1 MKFNGQ
7 LDVLL
12 PQITVKNFFFNSH
25 FLINCLKLIVFG
37 FNCSFNH
44 ALLRLFGLYDNL
56 KILISLCFSFSWDE
70 THFGK
75 MGSYYINR
83 TFFFDVHP
91 PLGKVSS
98 GEQQPSLGFGF
109 NSWLHRKNSLTFQTS
124 CFHEKSL
131 VFLGVLCVQKWRES
145 PSTEGWI
152 SKMWYIY
159 TVEYYSAI

>member
-1 MKFNGQ
+1 MTSLMSCFLKSVCQ
-7 LDVLL
+7 KL
-12 PQITVKNFFFNSH
+12 FFLNSH

-37 FNCSFNH
+37 FNYNFNH

-109 NSWLHRKNSLTFQTS
+109 NSWPRRKNSLTFQTS

-131 VFLGVLCVQKWRES
+131 VFYVSSGLRNGERVHQL
-145 PSTEGWI
+145 
-152 SKMWYIY
+152 MD
-159 TVEYYSAI
+159 A